1 METEEKKTPN
11 QKVDVT
17 IDISF
22 KFTND
27 GIVVES
33 SKIESGNVDIGKV
46 AITDNQLLLKS
57 INDAQQANR
66 PLLNI

>member
-11 QKVDVT
+11 QKLDVT
-17 IDISF
+17 INTSF

-33 SKIESGNVDIGKV
+33 FKNEPGEVSAGNALGIDSELIIK
-46 AITDNQLLLKS
+46 AIKN
-57 INDAQQANR
+57 AQQTNR

>member
-27 GIVVES
+27 GIVVDS

-46 AITDNQLLLKS
+46 PIIDSQLIIKAIN
-57 INDAQQANR
+57 NVQQENR
-66 PLLNI
+66 PLLDI

>member
-1 METEEKKTPN
+1 METEEKRTPN
-11 QKVDVT
+11 QKLDVT

-22 KFTND
+22 RFTNE

-46 AITDNQLLLKS
+46 PITNSQLIIKAINNVQK
-57 INDAQQANR
+57 INK
-66 PLLNI
+66 PLLNV

>member
-1 METEEKKTPN
+1 METEKKTPN

-22 KFTND
+22 RFTNE
-27 GIVVES
+27 GIVIES
-33 SKIESGNVDIGKV
+33 SKIESGNVDIGEV
-46 AITDNQLLLKS
+46 PIIGNQLLLKALD
-57 INDAQQANR
+57 NAQQENK

>member
-1 METEEKKTPN
+1 METEKKTPN
-11 QKVDVT
+11 QKLDVT
-17 IDISF
+17 IDITF

-46 AITDNQLLLKS
+46 PITDNQLLLKG

>member
-11 QKVDVT
+11 QKLDVT
-17 IDISF
+17 IDITF

-46 AITDNQLLLKS
+46 PITDNQWLLKG